1 MTQSKLGPEEARELL
16 ERRANVARSR
26 LLRTVDELDERRHRL
41 TENVSAF
48 ERNVKHYAPLV
59 GAVAAAI
66 TGFAAVVFIV
76 RRRRRPEGVLARARL
91 LLAPPPES
99 SAVGDALKKAAVGI
113 GLNVAKRATVRVL
126 QRLQE
131 PPPRV
136 STMDA
141 DFRPL

>member
-1 MTQSKLGPEEARELL
+1 MTQSKLGTEEARELL

-26 LLRTVDELDERRHRL
+26 LLRTVDELDDRRHRL
-41 TENVSAF
+41 AENVSAF
-48 ERNVKHYAPLV
+48 ERSVKHYAPLV
-59 GAVAAAI
+59 GAAAAAI

-76 RRRRRPEGVLARARL
+76 RRRRQPQGALARARL

-99 SAVGDALKKAAVGI
+99 SVVSDALKKAALGI
-113 GLNVAKRATVRVL
+113 GLSLAKRATVRVL

-131 PPPRV
+131 PPPPV